1 MRFLTLAWLGA
12 AASAFAGVSAVDS
25 DGRRLE
31 LAQPA
36 ARIVSLA
43 PHVTEQLFAAGAGA
57 RLVAVSEYSDY
68 PEEAKRLP
76 QVASSGGVDLER
88 VLALK
93 PDLVVAW
100 RLEATAAALAR
111 LEALGVP
118 VFYSEP
124 RRLAQIPDSIEAL
137 GELAG
142 TADTAHA
149 VAASLREQLNQLKT
163 KYGARRRVSVF
174 YQISE
179 RPLMTLGGRQFVSD
193 AIELCGGHNVFAD
206 SPVMA
211 PQVNIEAVLA
221 ADPEAI
227 ITASARPS
235 ERSWQALWRRFPGMR
250 AVRAENLYA
259 VPMNEMHR
267 HGPRAIGAT
276 ALLCRDIDEARL
288 KAASPR

>member
-1 MRFLTLAWLGA
+1 MRFLILACLA
-12 AASAFAGVSAVDS
+12 ASASAFAGVSALDS
-25 DGRRLE
+25 DGRRIE
-31 LAQPA
+31 LARPA
-36 ARIVSLA
+36 QRIVSLA
-43 PHVTEQLFAAGAGA
+43 PHVTEQLFAAGAG
-57 RLVAVSEYSDY
+57 RNLVAVSEYSDY
-68 PEEAKRLP
+68 PEAARRLP
-76 QVASSGGVDLER
+76 QVASSGGIDLER
-88 VLALK
+88 VLALN

-100 RLEATAAALAR
+100 RLEATTAALAR
-111 LEALGVP
+111 LESLGLP

-142 TADTAHA
+142 TADTAHK
-149 VAASLREQLNQLKT
+149 VAASLREQLNRLKAQ
-163 KYGARRRVSVF
+163 YGSKRAVRVF

-227 ITASARPS
+227 ITASAQPS
-235 ERSWQALWRRFPGMR
+235 DRSWQALWRRFPAMR
-250 AVRAENLYA
+250 AVRAGNLYA

-276 ALLCRDIDEARL
+276 ALLCGYIDEARL
-288 KAASPR
+288 RAANPR